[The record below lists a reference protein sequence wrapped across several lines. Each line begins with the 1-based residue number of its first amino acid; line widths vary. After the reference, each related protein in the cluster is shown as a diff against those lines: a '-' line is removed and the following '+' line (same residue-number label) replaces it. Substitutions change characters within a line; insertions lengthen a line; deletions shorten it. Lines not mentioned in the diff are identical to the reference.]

1 VGVSG
6 GLFREVRSTMR
17 KTFQLNIEGK
27 NRDRLLDAARHDIH
41 RYLKRERR
49 RDVPA
54 GAEVWEFDCRFGTSQ
69 DDAQVVGLEDI
80 KGLIDQVAESGG
92 TQFYVELL
100 ARAAQRSARP
110 ASSARAQALAE
121 DDDDEGGD

>member
-1 VGVSG
+1 
-6 GLFREVRSTMR
+6 MR

-27 NRDRLLDAARHDIH
+27 NRDRLLDAARRDIH

-54 GAEVWEFDCRFGTSQ
+54 GFDVWAFDCRFGTSES
-69 DDAQVVGLEDI
+69 DAQTVALEDI
-80 KGLIDQVAESGG
+80 KGLIDGVAESGG

-100 ARAAQRSARP
+100 ARGAARSARP
-110 ASSARAQALAE
+110 ASDAGASPLA
-121 DDDDEGGD
+121 DDQDADDEGGD